1 MEYITHVL
9 LGIISIFIGLLPP
22 GMLNMTAV
30 QLTVDKGQ
38 KESQLFSMGAALVV
52 FIQAGIALFF
62 AKQLNRNPKLLENI
76 EVAGIVVFFVLAVFF
91 FIKTRSTFKFK
102 VKKEKKN
109 NYFFQGFLMSTMN
122 MLAIPFFLAV
132 GTYLSS
138 NELLIMENTY
148 ELSFVFGAGVGA
160 YLLFL
165 TYIVF
170 AKVIIQR
177 ANFIAKN
184 INYILSLL
192 FLFLGVLTWLK

>member
-1 MEYITHVL
+1 MEYITHIL

-30 QLTVDKGQ
+30 QLTVEKGQ
-38 KESQLFSMGAALVV
+38 KQSQLFSIGASLVV
-52 FIQAGIALFF
+52 FVQAGIALFF
-62 AKQLNRNPKLLENI
+62 AKQLNKNPELLANL
-76 EVAGIVVFFVLAVFF
+76 EVAGIVVFFALAVFF
-91 FIKTRSTFKFK
+91 FMNTRSKFQFKG
-102 VKKEKKN
+102 KKERNN

-138 NELLIMENTY
+138 NELLVMESSY
-148 ELSFVFGAGVGA
+148 ELSFVFGAGLGA

-170 AKVIIQR
+170 AKIIIRR

-192 FLFLGVLTWLK
+192 FLFLGLLTWLK